1 MQPRHRYCQLFLG
14 VTLLGGSSL
23 FGQSSGDP
31 TVPVIVRFLTPPGQA
46 ERDAVTSNGGTVTT
60 TYTLVNAAAVKITAA
75 GKDKLKAN
83 GLVAAVEDDLPIRL
97 HDAELDNTWGVKQIN
112 AGLVHDAGN
121 TGVGVKVCVL
131 DTGIDTTHSELS
143 ANYKGGYNFVNGTAT
158 PTDDNGH
165 GTHTSGTIA
174 AIMNAANVR
183 GAAPQVDLYAYKI
196 LDASGNGYASSIIAA
211 LQECV
216 KVGGK
221 VRVNNRFILSMYY
234 YPRHS
239 ILPGNHSYDQY
250 LDAKGSPKYPQ
261 RQDISVLTHSNYRT
275 SGGRIETGAITTK
288 VMILEGMDDNLSW
301 PVFNASYYE
310 RVLRTLGPVK
320 APQMVRFYL
329 HDHGKHGQGA
339 GQPGVFQQSVQDL
352 MAWAEKGIAPPPSTS
367 PPTSSHQ
374 PHHQP
379 HHPMP
384 RPPRHLSPPYTP
396 DLQKNV
402 SIL

>member
-1 MQPRHRYCQLFLG
+1 
-14 VTLLGGSSL
+14 L

-46 ERDAVTSNGGTVTT
+46 ERDAVTSTGGTVTR

-196 LDASGNGYASSIIAA
+196 LDASGNGYASSIISA

-221 VRVNNRFILSMYY
+221 VTNNSYGASSDLGSTVQSAFDNAKAAGVINVASA
-234 YPRHS
+234 
-239 ILPGNHSYDQY
+239 GNS
-250 LDAKGSPKYPQ
+250 
-261 RQDISVLTHSNYRT
+261 
-275 SGGRIETGAITTK
+275 
-288 VMILEGMDDNLSW
+288 
-301 PVFNASYYE
+301 
-310 RVLRTLGPVK
+310 
-320 APQMVRFYL
+320 
-329 HDHGKHGQGA
+329 GA
-339 GQPGVFQQSVQDL
+339 GANTVGYPAQYSSVIAVAATDSANNWASFSSTGPAVAVAAPG
-352 MAWAEKGIAPPPSTS
+352 
-367 PPTSSHQ
+367 
-374 PHHQP
+374 
-379 HHPMP
+379 
-384 RPPRHLSPPYTP
+384 
-396 DLQKNV
+396 V
-402 SIL
+402 SILSTYPTNSYASMSGTSMADAADQHGAGSGHGGTR